1 LRGGGVV
8 KSAPIDK
15 GEENLIATL
24 TAQNSK
30 FKNQYG
36 IIIEKNKLLVD
47 QLEKKKREMASLKRS
62 TSTKKSNSEVL
73 SSKENVMQDVE
84 IRAGPTHFQTQIKNL
99 DNTVTN
105 INPSVTDSNL
115 LEVARKYKARLTAAE
130 EQLSQLRDDNARLR
144 QESNDLPAR
153 GKADTEGLLRD
164 TNWRLQ
170 QLQTQYDFLVSKTSS
185 QGNAFKQNEE
195 KLEDYAQKVRD
206 LRRAL
211 EELRYEKES
220 TDAKAVRADELEE
233 LVSELRASNRSLEDK
248 IARLCDSPFIGDAFG
263 QQDARIRFED
273 AAREREDYNSK
284 MNHLQEAV
292 RTHFSALTSLKQQAA
307 QYREEKETAEKTA
320 EELRN
325 KYQELTANTSLMQ
338 DKLRLYSGDH
348 YDTINI
354 MM

>member
-1 LRGGGVV
+1 
-8 KSAPIDK
+8 
-15 GEENLIATL
+15 
-24 TAQNSK
+24 
-30 FKNQYG
+30 
-36 IIIEKNKLLVD
+36 
-47 QLEKKKREMASLKRS
+47 MASLKRS

-73 SSKENVMQDVE
+73 ASKENLMQDVE
-84 IRAGPTHFQTQIKNL
+84 IRAGPTHFQTQTKNL
-99 DNTVTN
+99 DNTIANV
-105 INPSVTDSNL
+105 NPSATDSNL

-144 QESNDLPAR
+144 QESNNLPAR
-153 GKADTEGLLRD
+153 GKADTDGLLRD

-195 KLEDYAQKVRD
+195 KLEDYVQKVRD

-263 QQDARIRFED
+263 QKDAKNRFED
-273 AAREREDYNSK
+273 AAKEREDYNSK
-284 MNHLQEAV
+284 MSHLQEAV

-307 QYREEKETAEKTA
+307 QYREEKEHAEKTA

-338 DKLRLYSGDH
+338 DKLRLYSGGFH
-348 YDTINI
+348 RAFNI

>member
-1 LRGGGVV
+1 VV

-24 TAQNSK
+24 TTQNSK

-47 QLEKKKREMASLKRS
+47 QLEKKKREMAALKRS

-73 SSKENVMQDVE
+73 ASKENLMQDVE
-84 IRAGPTHFQTQIKNL
+84 IRAGPTHFQTQTQTKNL
-99 DNTVTN
+99 DNTIANV
-105 INPSVTDSNL
+105 NPSATDSNL

-144 QESNDLPAR
+144 QESNNLPAR
-153 GKADTEGLLRD
+153 GKTDTDGHQLRD

-220 TDAKAVRADELEE
+220 TDAKAVRADELED

-263 QQDARIRFED
+263 QKDARIRFED
-273 AAREREDYNSK
+273 AAKEREDYNSK
-284 MNHLQEAV
+284 MSHLQEAV

-307 QYREEKETAEKTA
+307 QYREEKEHAEKTA

-325 KYQELTANTSLMQ
+325 KYQELNANTSLMQ
-338 DKLRLYSGDH
+338 DKLRLYSGEFH
-348 YDTINI
+348 RIFNI